1 MWYTVSMNTQMVG
14 KDLVIM
20 GLKDFDLKHIFDCGQ
35 CFRWNEDA
43 DGSYVGVARGK
54 ALRIKQ
60 SGDSVTLFGT
70 SEEDFR
76 NIWYDYFD
84 LARDYGE
91 IKKSLSGDSVMR
103 TAISYG
109 EGIRILNQDLWETVV
124 SFIISASNNIPR
136 IKGIVERL
144 CKLCGKEIEYM
155 GEVYYS
161 FPDAETLASLTVED
175 IAPIR
180 AGFRDKY
187 ILDAARRFASG
198 DIDEKYIHSLD
209 AEGAKKELL
218 RINGIGNKVANCILL
233 FGLSHTEAFPVDVW
247 IKRIMEYC
255 YFGSERSIGEVA
267 AFAEEKF
274 GALGGFAQQYLFFY
288 AREGK
293 IGL

>member
-1 MWYTVSMNTQMVG
+1 MWYTVSMNTQIVG
-14 KDLVIM
+14 KDLVIT
-20 GLKDFDLKHIFDCGQ
+20 GLRDFDLKHIFDCGQ

-43 DGSYVGVARGK
+43 DGSWIGVARGK

-60 SGDSVTLFGT
+60 DGDSVTLLST
-70 SEEDFR
+70 SEEDFK
-76 NIWYDYFD
+76 NVWYDYFD
-84 LARDYGE
+84 LARDYSE

-144 CKLCGKEIEYM
+144 CKLYGEKIEYM

-161 FPDAETLASLTVED
+161 FPNAETLASLTLED

-198 DIDEKYIHSLD
+198 DIAEKYIRSLD
-209 AEGAKKELL
+209 AECAKKELM

-255 YFGSERSIGEVA
+255 YFDGERNTQEVS
-267 AFAEEKF
+267 AFAEDKF

>member
-1 MWYTVSMNTQMVG
+1 MNTQIVG
-14 KDLVIM
+14 KDLVIT
-20 GLKDFDLKHIFDCGQ
+20 GLRDFDLKHIFDCGQ

-43 DGSYVGVARGK
+43 DGSWIGVARGK

-60 SGDSVTLFGT
+60 DGDSVTLLST
-70 SEEDFR
+70 SEEDFK

-84 LARDYGE
+84 LARNYGE
-91 IKKSLSGDSVMR
+91 IKKSLSADSVMR

-109 EGIRILNQDLWETVV
+109 EGIRILGQDLWETVV

-144 CKLCGKEIEYM
+144 CALCGEKIEYM

-161 FPDAETLASLTVED
+161 FPNAETLASLTLED

-198 DIDEKYIHSLD
+198 DIDEKYIRSLD
-209 AEGAKKELL
+209 AECAKKELM

-255 YFGSERSIGEVA
+255 YFDGERNTQEVS
-267 AFAEEKF
+267 AFAEDKF